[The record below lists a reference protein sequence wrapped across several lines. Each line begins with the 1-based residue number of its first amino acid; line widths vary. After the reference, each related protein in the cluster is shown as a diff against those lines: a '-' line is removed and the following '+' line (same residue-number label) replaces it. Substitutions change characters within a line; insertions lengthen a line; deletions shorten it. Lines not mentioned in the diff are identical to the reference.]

1 MPISTSAAPC
11 RRRLAAL
18 YSLLS
23 TRYGHFK
30 LNQIKCALAII
41 SIPFRSIVSVALFQ
55 TADYLGYDGLAL
67 SLHSR
72 ALDTRRSSA
81 GDGSTSAQSWTIT
94 VATSSRGSY
103 APT

>member
-1 MPISTSAAPC
+1 VAPC
-11 RRRLAAL
+11 KRRLAAL

-30 LNQIKCALAII
+30 LNQLKCALAII

-55 TADYLGYDGLAL
+55 TADYLRYDGLAL

-72 ALDTRRSSA
+72 ALDRLPMVNTVRVSGSS
-81 GDGSTSAQSWTIT
+81 T
-94 VATSSRGSY
+94 VVFKRKAL
-103 APT
+103 AIIADDQF